1 MVAMVGTDM
10 TFFLIS
16 LFFKMAVPLVIVGVI
31 IFLVVT
37 DTNKKKGSAPVQLDA
52 QGRPVPQKSFSL
64 KGKFNTSTV
73 LLMIGS
79 SFIML
84 SAVTFVAANWVKL
97 SDIAKVFILLGAA
110 AVSLVISA
118 VLKALAKLDLTSA
131 AFYIIGM
138 LMSVVSLLTAGGY
151 KLLGEWFSIKGDGA
165 ALLFATGSF
174 IIAAAALLAYPLYK
188 KIAFTYIGLSFVSI
202 CLLFLAVQIT
212 DNFEQFAPVIIMV
225 QFVITAFVHILKPQ
239 KGTKLELPVL
249 IIGDVTAAIFAVL
262 AFAYVLITTLSAIPF
277 TFFIL
282 GVIILQCFLY
292 GIIKKQA
299 WLFVVLNVVAVYTA
313 FVAVFGLKDKYG
325 TDFVMVFFAFIALAI
340 YVVNL
345 FAPKSFAA
353 SKIIAFGFA
362 TFGAYLSLIAD
373 NDRYWGMNLVVPIAV
388 SLIITLYA
396 FHKVLGIQ
404 VTAGLCAPILPF
416 FTALY
421 LNNRLYEMNGKERYN
436 EILTLVFGG
445 LVIVYMA
452 VTLILMYLPKFAFN
466 FHAHHPL
473 KTEIILYANMI
484 TAGAVLLC
492 CTGYS
497 DLFAVTVAVCII
509 HFVVSHLMSCNITAA
524 GSVISLILLTYRILD
539 HYFDN
544 KDIPMF
550 SMFGLF
556 ALLLVI
562 SRFLFP
568 ESIVARKDD
577 RTHTDVLLLSS
588 WMCVVGFP
596 TFDRISIFLR
606 LMALAV
612 FLACFIKRKTNKDA
626 AAVMLSLSAV
636 IAAVA
641 CITRPFLMPDSSII
655 NSKITLA
662 IIALLGLAYRFIWKN
677 HKLASRITSTILFVL
692 AFIGLI
698 IDALVFHSAANTIF
712 VLGTTVA
719 LLLIAFYTK
728 NKTWFAVTSIALV
741 IITIYSTRKYF
752 ATMGWWIY
760 LFIVG
765 VILIA
770 VAAVNE
776 YCKKKGY
783 TMKSAASKTF
793 SEWNW

>member
-1 MVAMVGTDM
+1 MIGTDL
-10 TFFLIS
+10 TFALIS
-16 LFFKMAVPLVIVGVI
+16 LMFRMAVPLVIIGVI
-31 IFLVVT
+31 IFLIVT
-37 DTNKKKGSAPVQLDA
+37 DTNNKKGSVPLQYDA
-52 QGRPVPQKSFSL
+52 QGRPIPQKSFSL

-97 SDIAKVFILLGAA
+97 SDVAKVFILIGAA
-110 AVSLVISA
+110 VVSLLISA

-131 AFYIIGM
+131 AFYIMGT
-138 LMSVVSLLTAGGY
+138 LLSVVSLITAGGY
-151 KLLGEWFSIKGDGA
+151 KLFGEWFSLKGDGA
-165 ALLFATGSF
+165 ALLYATGAL
-174 IIAAAALLAYPLYK
+174 IIAAASLLAYPLYK
-188 KIAFTYIGLSFVSI
+188 KIAFTYIGFSFVSV

-212 DNFEQFAPVIIMV
+212 DSYEQFAPVIIMV
-225 QFVITAFVHILKPQ
+225 QFIITAFVHILKPQ
-239 KGTKLELPVL
+239 KGTKFELPTV
-249 IIGDVTAAIFAVL
+249 IIGDITSVLFAAL
-262 AFAYVLITTLSAIPF
+262 AFGYVFWTTFSATPF

-313 FVAVFGLKDKYG
+313 FVAVFGLKAKYG
-325 TDFVMVFFAFIALAI
+325 VDFVMVFFAFIALAI
-340 YVVNL
+340 YVINL

-353 SKIIAFGFA
+353 SKVIAFGFA
-362 TFGAYLSLIAD
+362 VFGALLSLLAD
-373 NDRYWGMNLVVPIAV
+373 NERYYGMNLVVPIAV
-388 SLIITLYA
+388 SFIITCYTL
-396 FHKVLGIQ
+396 HKETGIQ
-404 VTAGLCAPILPF
+404 ITAGISAPILPF

-421 LNNRLYEMNGKERYN
+421 LNNRLYELNGKEQYN

-445 LVIVYMA
+445 LVIIYMA
-452 VTLILMYLPKFAFN
+452 VTLLLMYMPKFAFN

-473 KTEIILYANMI
+473 KTEVVLYSNMI
-484 TAGAVLLC
+484 AAGAVLLC

-497 DLFAVTVAVCII
+497 ELFAVTIAICVV
-509 HFVVSHLMSCNITAA
+509 HFIVSHFMSCNITAA
-524 GSVISLILLTYRILD
+524 GAVISLILLTYRILD
-539 HYFDN
+539 HFCDN

-556 ALLLVI
+556 VVLLVI
-562 SRFLFP
+562 SRFIFP
-568 ESIVARKDD
+568 ESIVAVKDK

-596 TFDRISIFLR
+596 TFNRLSIFLR

-612 FLACFIKRKTNKDA
+612 FLACFIKKKTNKDV
-626 AAVMLSLSAV
+626 AAVMLSVSAF
-636 IAAVA
+636 IAALA
-641 CITRPFLMPDSSII
+641 CITRPFLMSDSSII

-662 IIALLGLAYRFIWKN
+662 IIALLGLAYRFIWKQ
-677 HKLASRITSTILFVL
+677 HKLASRITSEILFVI

-698 IDALVFHSAANTIF
+698 IDAMVFHSAANTIF
-712 VLGTTVA
+712 VLGTTA
-719 LLLIAFYTK
+719 AILLIAFYTK
-728 NKTWFAVTSIALV
+728 NKTWFAVSSIALV

-765 VILIA
+765 VVLIA

-793 SEWNW
+793 SEWKW